1 MKTNKMKKDNK
12 KQEINNK
19 EKLTFQ
25 NILNKFTYFEWGMIL
40 AVIGFT
46 LYFSIIDTTNTI
58 LYLIIDA
65 VAAISGILC
74 VVLCAK
80 GKKSQYIWGLLNVI
94 GYVIIAFINRYY
106 GEVMLNALYYL
117 PSQFIGYY
125 LWNKHIDKE
134 TENVEGNKLN
144 LTKSIL
150 LVVICGVGILL
161 YKLVLDA
168 LGGQGTLLDS
178 ASTMI
183 SIFANLLMML
193 RYREQWLLWI
203 IIDFITVAMWVLAK
217 DLIMITMWSVYLINA
232 FYGYYNWTK
241 ISKER

>member
-1 MKTNKMKKDNK
+1 MKKEIK
-12 KQEINNK
+12 K
-19 EKLTFQ
+19 
-25 NILNKFTYFEWGMIL
+25 ILKSFTYFEWSMIL

-46 LYFSIIDTTNTI
+46 TYFSIIDTENTVV
-58 LYLIIDA
+58 YLIVDA
-65 VAAISGILC
+65 IAAISGILC

-80 GKKSQYIWGLLNVI
+80 GKKSQYIWGLINVI
-94 GYVIIAFINRYY
+94 GYVIIAWINKYY

-125 LWNKHIDKE
+125 LWNKHINKDNDK
-134 TENVEGNKLN
+134 VEGNKLN

-150 LVVICGVGILL
+150 LVIVCFVGILL
-161 YKLVLDA
+161 YKEVLDL
-168 LGGQGTLLDS
+168 LGGNGTLLDS
-178 ASTMI
+178 ASTTI

-203 IIDFITVAMWVLAK
+203 IIDAITVAMWLLVK
-217 DLIMITMWSVYLINA
+217 DFIMVTMWSVYLVNA
-232 FYGYYNWTK
+232 FYGYYNWSK

>member
-1 MKTNKMKKDNK
+1 MKKEIK
-12 KQEINNK
+12 K
-19 EKLTFQ
+19 
-25 NILNKFTYFEWGMIL
+25 ILKSFTYFEWSMVL

-46 LYFSIIDTTNTI
+46 TYFSIIDTENTVM
-58 LYLIIDA
+58 YLIVDA
-65 VAAISGILC
+65 IAAISGILC

-80 GKKSQYIWGLLNVI
+80 GKKSQYIWGLINVI
-94 GYVIIAFINRYY
+94 GYVIIAWINKYY

-125 LWNKHIDKE
+125 LWNKHINKDNDK
-134 TENVEGNKLN
+134 VEGNKLN

-150 LVVICGVGILL
+150 LVIVCFVGILL
-161 YKLVLDA
+161 YKEVLDL
-168 LGGQGTLLDS
+168 LGGNGTLLDS
-178 ASTMI
+178 ASTTI

-203 IIDFITVAMWVLAK
+203 IIDAITVAMWLLAK
-217 DLIMITMWSVYLINA
+217 DFVMVTMWSVYLVNA
-232 FYGYYNWTK
+232 FYGYYNWSK

>member
-1 MKTNKMKKDNK
+1 MKDDIKKINK
-12 KQEINNK
+12 KRKK
-19 EKLTFQ
+19 EKLSLK
-25 NILNKFTYFEWGMIL
+25 NILNKFTYFEWGIIL

-46 LYFSIIDTTNTI
+46 TYFSINDNTNT
-58 LYLIIDA
+58 LMYLIIDA

-94 GYVIIAFINRYY
+94 GYVIIAWINKYY

-125 LWNKHIDKE
+125 LWNKHINEE
-134 TENVEGNKLN
+134 TNDVEGNKLN

-150 LVVICGVGILL
+150 LVVICTIGIII

-178 ASTMI
+178 ASTTI

-203 IIDFITVAMWVLAK
+203 IIDAITVTMWFIAK
-217 DLIMITMWSVYLINA
+217 DFIMVTMWSVYLVNA
-232 FYGYYNWTK
+232 FYGYYNWSK

>member
-1 MKTNKMKKDNK
+1 MKKEIK
-12 KQEINNK
+12 K
-19 EKLTFQ
+19 
-25 NILNKFTYFEWGMIL
+25 ILKSFTYFEWSMIL

-46 LYFSIIDTTNTI
+46 TYFSIIDTENTVM
-58 LYLIIDA
+58 YLIVDA
-65 VAAISGILC
+65 IAAISGILC

-80 GKKSQYIWGLLNVI
+80 GKKSQYIWGLINVI
-94 GYVIIAFINRYY
+94 GYVIIAWINKYY

-125 LWNKHIDKE
+125 LWNKHINKDNDK
-134 TENVEGNKLN
+134 VEGNKLN

-150 LVVICGVGILL
+150 LVIVCFIGILL
-161 YKLVLDA
+161 YKEVLDL
-168 LGGQGTLLDS
+168 LGGNGTLLDS
-178 ASTMI
+178 ASTTI

-203 IIDFITVAMWVLAK
+203 IIDAITVAMWLLAK
-217 DLIMITMWSVYLINA
+217 DFVMVTMWSVYLVNA
-232 FYGYYNWTK
+232 FYGYYNWSK

>member
-1 MKTNKMKKDNK
+1 MKKVK
-12 KQEINNK
+12 K
-19 EKLTFQ
+19 
-25 NILNKFTYFEWGMIL
+25 ILNKFTYFEWSMII

-46 LYFSIIDTTNTI
+46 LYFSIIDNTNTL

-65 VAAISGILC
+65 IAAISGILC

-80 GKKSQYIWGLLNVI
+80 GKKSQYIWGVLNVI
-94 GYVIIAFINRYY
+94 GYVIIAWLNKYY

-125 LWNKHIDKE
+125 LWNKHMNKDNDK
-134 TENVEGNKLN
+134 VEGNKLN
-144 LTKSIL
+144 LTKTIL
-150 LVVICGVGILL
+150 LVIVCLVGILL
-161 YKLVLDA
+161 YKELLDL
-168 LGGQGTLLDS
+168 LGGNGTLLDS
-178 ASTMI
+178 ASTTI

-203 IIDFITVAMWVLAK
+203 IIDAITVVMWVMAK
-217 DLIMITMWSVYLINA
+217 DFIMVTMWSVYLINA

>member
-1 MKTNKMKKDNK
+1 MKKEISKNK
-12 KQEINNK
+12 KENK
-19 EKLTFQ
+19 K
-25 NILNKFTYFEWGMIL
+25 NILKSFTYFEWAMIL

-46 LYFSIIDTTNTI
+46 TYFSVINTENTA

-65 VAAISGILC
+65 IAAISGILC

-80 GKKSQYIWGLLNVI
+80 GKKTQYIWGVINVI
-94 GYVIIAFINRYY
+94 GYVIIAWINKYY

-125 LWNKHIDKE
+125 LWNKHHNKDNDK
-134 TENVEGNKLN
+134 VEGNKLN
-144 LTKSIL
+144 LKKSIL
-150 LVVICGVGILL
+150 LVVFCLIGIIL
-161 YKLVLDA
+161 YKEILDL
-168 LGGQGTLLDS
+168 LGGNKTLLDS
-178 ASTMI
+178 ASTTI

-203 IIDFITVAMWVLAK
+203 IIDVITVIMWIIAG
-217 DLIMITMWSVYLINA
+217 DFIMVTMWSVYLINA
-232 FYGYYNWTK
+232 FYGYYNWSK